1 MWMILTITFG
11 FGMLLFLLYSIA
23 LTKAVIDIQKRNEK
37 MDRYIQRLR
46 KKNTQY
52 LCEIYELKAKD
63 KT

>member
-1 MWMILTITFG
+1 MILTITFG

-23 LTKAVIDIQKRNEK
+23 LTKAIMDIQKKNKIKEK
-37 MDRYIQRLR
+37 YIQRLR